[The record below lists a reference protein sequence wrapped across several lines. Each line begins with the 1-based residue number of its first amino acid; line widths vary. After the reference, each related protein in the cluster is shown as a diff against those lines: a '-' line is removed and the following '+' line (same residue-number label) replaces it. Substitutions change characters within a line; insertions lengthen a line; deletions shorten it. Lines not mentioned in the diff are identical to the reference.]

1 MHGRLRSFYAMGVFC
16 ATGFCRFSGFL
27 CVLQEHCP
35 LLSGLEMTLGCGFL
49 ICGRAVVLSPGL
61 LLMVL
66 ECALRE
72 VARGSRIAGLL
83 RSFFYRAPCTPSF
96 CARPCARRRDIFLL
110 SPVARCVFITVR

>member
-35 LLSGLEMTLGCGFL
+35 LLSGLELTLGCGFL
-49 ICGRAVVLSPGL
+49 VCGRAVVLSPGL

-83 RSFFYRAPCTPSF
+83 RSFFLPGALYALFLCAPL
-96 CARPCARRRDIFLL
+96 ANL
-110 SPVARCVFITVR
+110 